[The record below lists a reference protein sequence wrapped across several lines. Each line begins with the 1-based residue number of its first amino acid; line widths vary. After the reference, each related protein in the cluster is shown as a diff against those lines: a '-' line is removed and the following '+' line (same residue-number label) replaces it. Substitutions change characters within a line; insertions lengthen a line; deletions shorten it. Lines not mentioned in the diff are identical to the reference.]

1 MRKALDG
8 LLAANG
14 INVAVGILSGRPK
27 YPDGQAVATVAAAQE
42 ARQNWMRR
50 TVDTRGQK
58 FAAEASSMHGAIL
71 SGESPTDEAA
81 KLGES
86 LAVDMKRQLASQ
98 GLVDTGR
105 LRDTIASEVKVSARG
120 KQL

>member
-27 YPDGQAVATVAAAQE
+27 YPDGQAVATVAAVQE
-42 ARQNWMRR
+42 ARENWMRR
-50 TVDTRGQK
+50 TVDSRGAK
-58 FAAEASSMHGAIL
+58 FAAEAGEFLVAIL
-71 SGESPTDEAA
+71 RGESPTDKAA
-81 KLGES
+81 ELGDS
-86 LAVDMKRQLASQ
+86 LAVDMKRQIETQ
-98 GLVDTGR
+98 GLLETGR
-105 LRDTIASEVKVSARG
+105 LRDTIASEVKVKAGG